1 MMFVFSFFFFFEQ
14 KTAYEMR
21 ISDWSSDVCSSDLK
35 QLASRGLLFRA
46 EAKPI
51 EAVIPNLTNL
61 VEQTCLALF
70 FRGFD
75 RLRQARAL
83 EACLRNQFIGLRHIG
98 VMVLALVV
106 TESLLGDDITERV
119 FRIGEFGQYESHGI
133 ATVYHSVEQLA
144 GERHET

>member
-1 MMFVFSFFFFFEQ
+1 MADGLRLELRQEVIDRTIAFIDHF
-14 KTAYEMR
+14 
-21 ISDWSSDVCSSDLK
+21 K

-75 RLRQARAL
+75 RLRHARAL
-83 EACLRNQFIGLRHIG
+83 EAR
-98 VMVLALVV
+98 
-106 TESLLGDDITERV
+106 SDERREGKSCV
-119 FRIGEFGQYESHGI
+119 RKCRTRWSAVNEKR
-133 ATVYHSVEQLA
+133 THSNVKNTILYNKL
-144 GERHET
+144 TTINIK

>member
-1 MMFVFSFFFFFEQ
+1 
-14 KTAYEMR
+14 MR
-21 ISDWSSDVCSSDLK
+21 ISDWSSDVCSSDLQPSPSAGEMADGLRLELRQEVIDRTIAFIDHFK

-83 EACLRNQFIGLRHIG
+83 EACLRHRS
-98 VMVLALVV
+98 
-106 TESLLGDDITERV
+106 EERRV
-119 FRIGEFGQYESHGI
+119 GKECVSPCRS
-133 ATVYHSVEQLA
+133 
-144 GERHET
+144 RW

>member
-1 MMFVFSFFFFFEQ
+1 MADGLRLELRQEVIDRTIAFIDHF
-14 KTAYEMR
+14 
-21 ISDWSSDVCSSDLK
+21 K

-83 EACLRNQFIGLRHIG
+83 EACLRNRSEEHTSELQ
-98 VMVLALVV
+98 
-106 TESLLGDDITERV
+106 SLMRTSYAVICLKKKKN
-119 FRIGEFGQYESHGI
+119 S
-133 ATVYHSVEQLA
+133 
-144 GERHET
+144 

>member
-1 MMFVFSFFFFFEQ
+1 MADGLRLELRQEVIDRTIAFIDHF
-14 KTAYEMR
+14 
-21 ISDWSSDVCSSDLK
+21 K

-75 RLRQARAL
+75 RLRQARGL

-98 VMVLALVV
+98 VMVLAVV
-106 TESLLGDDITERV
+106 VAESPLGDDIAERDRKNTRMNSSNT
-119 FRIGEFGQYESHGI
+119 F
-133 ATVYHSVEQLA
+133 AT
-144 GERHET
+144 RM